1 MSRAF
6 GLRYDPVEDRLE
18 AEVEAP
24 DEARYR
30 LHLTRR
36 VCAHLAERFDQL
48 AQASA
53 QVPESADPSVR
64 KAIASS
70 HHDAFAAQVTLGRT
84 ERAAHDPQART
95 GAHLALVTGIRC
107 GRRRT
112 DQKWVLE
119 FHYRTRSAPA
129 PVATPGAAA
138 TSGVAVPGPAVPGAA
153 VPGPAAAPAE
163 PAAAGSRESV
173 ALVLSQTALHGVIE
187 LFRKTLGQTG
197 WNLALLNAPSA
208 PIAAAAARSMH

>member
-70 HHDAFAAQVTLGRT
+70 HHDAFAAQVRLGRT

-95 GAHLALVTGIRC
+95 GAHPALVTGIRC

-129 PVATPGAAA
+129 SVVTPGAAA
-138 TSGVAVPGPAVPGAA
+138 ASGVAVPGAA
-153 VPGPAAAPAE
+153 VPGSATAPAE

>member
-70 HHDAFAAQVTLGRT
+70 HHDAFAAQVRLGRT

-95 GAHLALVTGIRC
+95 GAHPALVTGIRC
-107 GRRRT
+107 RRRRT
-112 DQKWVLE
+112 DQTWVLE

-129 PVATPGAAA
+129 SVVTPGAAA
-138 TSGVAVPGPAVPGAA
+138 ASGVAVPGAA
-153 VPGPAAAPAE
+153 VPGSATAPAE

>member
-95 GAHLALVTGIRC
+95 GAHPALVTGIRC

-129 PVATPGAAA
+129 SVATPGAAA
-138 TSGVAVPGPAVPGAA
+138 ASEVAVPGAA
-153 VPGPAAAPAE
+153 VPGSAAAPAE
-163 PAAAGSRESV
+163 PAAAGGRESV

-197 WNLALLNAPSA
+197 WNPALLHAPSA
-208 PIAAAAARSMH
+208 PIAAAAPRSMH

>member
-70 HHDAFAAQVTLGRT
+70 HHDAFAAQVRLGRT

-95 GAHLALVTGIRC
+95 GAHPALVTGIRC

-129 PVATPGAAA
+129 SVITTGAAA
-138 TSGVAVPGPAVPGAA
+138 ASGVAEPGAA
-153 VPGPAAAPAE
+153 VPDSATATAE

>member
-18 AEVEAP
+18 AEVQAP

-53 QVPESADPSVR
+53 QVPKSADESVR

-70 HHDAFAAQVTLGRT
+70 HHDALAAQVALGRS
-84 ERAAHDPQART
+84 ERAAVDPLART
-95 GAHLALVTGIRC
+95 GAHPALVTGIRC
-107 GRRRT
+107 GRRRS
-112 DQKWVLE
+112 DEKWVLE
-119 FHYRTRSAPA
+119 FHYRNQAAPQ
-129 PVATPGAAA
+129 PGE
-138 TSGVAVPGPAVPGAA
+138 T
-153 VPGPAAAPAE
+153 PAA
-163 PAAAGSRESV
+163 GGRESV

-197 WNLALLNAPSA
+197 WNLVLLSAPSDRA
-208 PIAAAAARSMH
+208 AAAAARSMH